1 MSEIGDFVTARLI
14 DGEGVRQGVLVH
26 KFRFSAHVEGMRD
39 VYACFPDTVTAPDKN
54 IWLPE
59 VWAHV
64 QRVRQRLGIVRSPT
78 PTDGDP
84 R

>member
-14 DGEGVRQGVLVH
+14 DGEGVRQGVLVR
-26 KFRFSAHVEGMRD
+26 KFRFSAHVEGMSD
-39 VYACFPDTVTAPDKN
+39 VYACFTDTATVADRD

-64 QRVRQRLGIVRSPT
+64 QRVRQRLGIVLSPT